1 MPQVKIDST
10 KGLIQKSG
18 SGIIA
23 SSGLSLTPVALE
35 APAAAVAGATN
46 TISSDAT
53 VVILTRANDA
63 DDRVY
68 LPAPADV
75 PAGKVYFLVA
85 TVALE
90 LGSKGDGTNVTTIN
104 GTNVTN
110 GAGAFAAELAL
121 GAETVSMCIR
131 ESATAWRVVTMA
143 DGGTADA

>member
-23 SSGLSLTPVALE
+23 TSGLSLTPASLTV
-35 APAAAVAGATN
+35 PAAAAAGATN
-46 TISSDAT
+46 TIASDVT
-53 VVILTRANDA
+53 TVILTPTNDANDRA
-63 DDRVY
+63 Y

-75 PAGKVYFLVA
+75 PAGKVYFLIA
-85 TVALE
+85 TAALE

-104 GTNVTN
+104 GTNVTLAN
-110 GAGAFAAELAL
+110 GGFAAELAL
-121 GAETVSMCIR
+121 GGETVSMCIR